1 MEAVLQ
7 RDIWKET
14 PAVKS
19 RIASYWDGRSDSFKI
34 QRDAELHSEQHQLWQ
49 EELLSH
55 LPEKKG
61 LRILDVG
68 CGCGFFSLMLAECGH
83 QVTGIDLTESMI
95 LRGRE
100 LVSEYG
106 VNADLRVMD
115 AENLEFDDETFDVI
129 VTRNLTW
136 TLPHPKQA
144 YEEWLR
150 VLKPGGI
157 LLNYDAEHAK
167 YHSRNGLEGEEAHK
181 MLSGEQMD
189 ECMKIYHMLP
199 ISGWK
204 RPAWDVCL
212 LKQMGCGEVTAD
224 EKIGRKL
231 YRHEN
236 EFTTPYPIFRIKAVK
251 ESKDLC

>member
-1 MEAVLQ
+1 MEAMLQ

-49 EELLSH
+49 EEPLSH

-68 CGCGFFSLMLAECGH
+68 WGCGFFSLMLAECGH

-115 AENLEFDDETFDVI
+115 AENLE
-129 VTRNLTW
+129 
-136 TLPHPKQA
+136 
-144 YEEWLR
+144 
-150 VLKPGGI
+150 
-157 LLNYDAEHAK
+157 
-167 YHSRNGLEGEEAHK
+167 
-181 MLSGEQMD
+181 
-189 ECMKIYHMLP
+189 
-199 ISGWK
+199 
-204 RPAWDVCL
+204 
-212 LKQMGCGEVTAD
+212 
-224 EKIGRKL
+224 
-231 YRHEN
+231 
-236 EFTTPYPIFRIKAVK
+236 
-251 ESKDLC
+251 